1 MANERGGRGE
11 IRDRRKFEREI
22 ERERE
27 LKFFSIFFFLHD
39 ISPRREEDIFFSP
52 LFLEARARLLRRLFT
67 VHRRGQRGDM
77 ERIMQTWTTRDKEFK
92 VMAIEDGRPDKTA
105 STRFAPFL

>member
-1 MANERGGRGE
+1 MANERGDRGE

-22 ERERE
+22 EKERER
-27 LKFFSIFFFLHD
+27 IFFD
-39 ISPRREEDIFFSP
+39 ILFFTRYFSAERGGYFFSP